1 MDTRSYKTLSVT
13 KNAVERRWVLLDAE
27 NQIVGRF
34 ASQVARILTG
44 KNKPY
49 YTPHVDC
56 GDNVIIINA
65 EKVKLTG
72 KKEKEKE
79 YVWYT
84 GYPGGQRY
92 ATPEQMMRK
101 NPVFVLEHAIHR
113 MLPKNKLGNKMKRH
127 LYIYAG
133 SEHPHQAQ
141 QPVKMEISI

>member
-1 MDTRSYKTLSVT
+1 VNTRSYKTLSVN
-13 KNAVERRWVLLDAE
+13 KDAVMRKWVLLDAE

-44 KNKPY
+44 KHKPY
-49 YTPHVDC
+49 YTPHVEC

-65 EKVKLTG
+65 ARVKLTG
-72 KKEKEKE
+72 KKWKEKE

-92 ATPEQMMRK
+92 ATPQEMMSK

-113 MLPKNKLGNKMKRH
+113 MLPKNRLGNKMKRH

-141 QPVKMEISI
+141 QPIKIEIPL